1 MSNPMSDRAL
11 LHECARVLDR
21 LLSSPDLHLDSLE
34 ESTLQAIEQAYSVHQ
49 KVNARL
55 QQVYCVLC
63 GELLRDQSFTD
74 EDRGQL
80 VAYAHRACAETAAQS
95 ADPPQQS

>member
-1 MSNPMSDRAL
+1 MSESISDRQL
-11 LHECARVLDR
+11 LHECAGAFER

-34 ESTLQAIEQAYSVHQ
+34 PETINAIDHAYRVLQKI
-49 KVNARL
+49 NARR
-55 QQVYCVLC
+55 QAVYCVLC
-63 GELLRDQSFTD
+63 GELLPGESFSD

-80 VAYAHRACAETAAQS
+80 VAYAHRACAEKAALS